1 MCTAC
6 TLWYTIMYP
15 SWLWQMMHRQMM
27 HRYCMYSIMYLYT
40 PPGTGSWM
48 PHWLLYCK
56 LGRSFYH
63 CLDIGKVYMVLHV
76 QDLHRSLPRIYHTM
90 LLKITPQFQTFT
102 ISLPHDGEHLQ
113 YFKVFIFDLAD
124 FKVIMIFYIHKKLE
138 TIHWLK
144 LLFSLLNVNLLIF

>member
-1 MCTAC
+1 M
-6 TLWYTIMYP
+6 YSMIHYIMYP
-15 SWLWQMMHRQMM
+15 SWLWQMM

-63 CLDIGKVYMVLHV
+63 CLDTGKVYMVLHV

-102 ISLPHDGEHLQ
+102 ISLQHDGEHLQ

-124 FKVIMIFYIHKKLE
+124 FKVTMIFYIHKKRKFYREFL
-138 TIHWLK
+138 TIKKVFSKVLK
-144 LLFSLLNVNLLIF
+144 KSFKF